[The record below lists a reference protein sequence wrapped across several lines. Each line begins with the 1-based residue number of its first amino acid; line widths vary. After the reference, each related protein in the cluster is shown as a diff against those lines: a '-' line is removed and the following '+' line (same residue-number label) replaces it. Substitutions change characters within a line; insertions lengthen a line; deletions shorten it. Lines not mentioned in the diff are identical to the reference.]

1 MRLVCGQT
9 GEVEVASKSV
19 EMEASTGLSSL
30 RTSEQRSSGEKSR
43 SRSKSSLEFTMK
55 QYPCAKMKLDQ
66 FFLEW
71 LSLPEYERLIAA
83 VLDNAANGGSLFF

>member
-1 MRLVCGQT
+1 
-9 GEVEVASKSV
+9 
-19 EMEASTGLSSL
+19 MEASSNLASVKTG
-30 RTSEQRSSGEKSR
+30 EQRSSGEKSSR

-83 VLDNAANGGSLFF
+83 VLDNAANG